1 MYVNLRAK
9 FGPTYTRQLDGT
21 LNWICSIA
29 GRVLQSHLLAC
40 STFKSRVVNWFVNPK
55 KHHRGHCFELN
66 SLAKDL
72 QLAISLKLLRQLDKT
87 HLPQPSVI
95 PPEILSC
102 SAKTRKI
109 KCKQISNF
117 WVKWTKI
124 VSQSWDNLGYKR
136 RQLHPL
142 GNIHFTLQKKQEKC
156 SGKNSHWNS
165 LNLSPR
171 CRSFE

>member
-1 MYVNLRAK
+1 MP
-9 FGPTYTRQLDGT
+9 FGPKPDNCSNPGCSSRTCLPVRPSKVESSTDLSAKKASQGALFWIEFTYKG
-21 LNWICSIA
+21 
-29 GRVLQSHLLAC
+29 
-40 STFKSRVVNWFVNPK
+40 F
-55 KHHRGHCFELN
+55 
-66 SLAKDL
+66 
-72 QLAISLKLLRQLDKT
+72 AIGNSLKLLRQLDKT
-87 HLPQPSVI
+87 HLPQLSVI
-95 PPEILSC
+95 SPKILSC

-124 VSQSWDNLGYKR
+124 LSQSWDNLGYKR